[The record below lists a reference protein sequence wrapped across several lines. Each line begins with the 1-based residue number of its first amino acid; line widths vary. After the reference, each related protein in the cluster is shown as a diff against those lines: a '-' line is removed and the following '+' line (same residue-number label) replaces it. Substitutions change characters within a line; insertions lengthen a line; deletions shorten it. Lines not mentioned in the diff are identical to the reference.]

1 VQNSLF
7 LKERKVASPSIG
19 GGQAKSQDPSQHK
32 LALAENGA
40 GMKAKML
47 AKLQGL
53 EPLTGGVAKSKLYVS
68 TNKSANNQ
76 RQISPSG
83 VVMPASAGI
92 ALSPYDEEFSTLE
105 AQKRSAQ
112 QETLSNPPA
121 SKGGSRGNHL
131 MNNNL

>member
-1 VQNSLF
+1 
-7 LKERKVASPSIG
+7 
-19 GGQAKSQDPSQHK
+19 
-32 LALAENGA
+32 
-40 GMKAKML
+40 ML

-53 EPLTGGVAKSKLYVS
+53 EPLTGGIAKSKLYVS

-76 RQISPSG
+76 RQVSPAG
-83 VVMPASAGI
+83 VVMPASAGM

-105 AQKRSAQ
+105 AQKRSGQ

-131 MNNNL
+131 GSNSIQV